1 MKFFKLFEPFIIG
14 TVEIQNRVI
23 MPAMHLSAADDGY
36 CSDQIIA
43 FYRRRAQGK
52 VGLIIIGGIGT
63 SPVGQGLPTMLSLY
77 DPKFIPK
84 LRQLTDAIHKE
95 GSKVCAQ
102 LYHAGAYSL
111 SADFGGE
118 QAVSSSAIY
127 SKFSHKVPRAL
138 STEEVGGVI
147 DEIVTAAQNAHEA
160 GFDGVEILSS
170 AGYLIDQFLSP
181 LKNTRTDRYG
191 GETIQERLT
200 FPLELIKKLK
210 ETVGNKLFIGARFSG
225 DDFVSG

>member
-1 MKFFKLFEPFIIG
+1 MKFFKLFQPFTIG

-84 LRQLTDAIHKE
+84 KKPFSLEFYHSVEYIQVFGNRFTRDLSIIDLIFCE
-95 GSKVCAQ
+95 G
-102 LYHAGAYSL
+102 
-111 SADFGGE
+111 
-118 QAVSSSAIY
+118 
-127 SKFSHKVPRAL
+127 P
-138 STEEVGGVI
+138 
-147 DEIVTAAQNAHEA
+147 NAE
-160 GFDGVEILSS
+160 FI
-170 AGYLIDQFLSP
+170 
-181 LKNTRTDRYG
+181 LKNS
-191 GETIQERLT
+191 ISQ
-200 FPLELIKKLK
+200 PKNI
-210 ETVGNKLFIGARFSG
+210 
-225 DDFVSG
+225 